1 MNKTYSLISN
11 EPLSDFDQSVL
22 AMLNGVSELGTP
34 RSMVGAVIMDSGEV
48 MTFYHNA
55 EFQDI
60 LLAKGHLEL
69 DIMNDNTLGNLPWFV
84 EQARKDG
91 LIEDFDEDAE
101 DYYEGDED
109 G

>member
-1 MNKTYSLISN
+1 MSKTYSLITN

-34 RSMVGAVIMDSGEV
+34 KAMVGAVSMDSGEV

-91 LIEDFDEDAE
+91 LIDDFDEDAG
-101 DYYEGDED
+101 DYYEED
-109 G
+109 DNG

>member
-1 MNKTYSLISN
+1 MHKEYSLITN
-11 EPLSDFDQSVL
+11 EPLSEFDQSVL

-34 RSMVGAVIMDSGEV
+34 KAMVGAVIMNSGEV

-84 EQARKDG
+84 EQARKEG
-91 LIEDFDEDAE
+91 LIDDWGEDEDYEEE
-101 DYYEGDED
+101 DSD